1 MVPWLG
7 HNVCF
12 QKLKQ
17 VPRRKKKKL
26 TASFHNFS
34 ADGII
39 GSEAFVPIYSL
50 LDTDYLLL
58 IVIAE
63 ATDGYIFIGW
73 FES

>member
-1 MVPWLG
+1 M
-7 HNVCF
+7 CF

-26 TASFHNFS
+26 TALFHNFS

-50 LDTDYLLL
+50 LVIAYLFL

-63 ATDGYIFIGW
+63 ATDGYIFIGC
-73 FES
+73 F